1 MEKFK
6 HSKQTEE
13 SDEPP
18 CIHDSA
24 STVIISGSN
33 LVSSISS
40 SIPSSRVLKVY
51 FLEQFQ
57 IYRKIEMILQSF
69 RIPHIQLP
77 LFLFFLIMIFI
88 QLFLA
93 VLGLC
98 CCTGF
103 PLVATSRGYS
113 LIAVYRCLIAVAS
126 FVAEHRLQ
134 GVQTSIVWLLGSR
147 AQAEQLRCMGLVV
160 PQHVG
165 SSQIRD
171 QTHVTHIG
179 RQILNHWTTR
189 EVSPGINILYC
200 VCAKLLQLGPT
211 LCNPVDY
218 SLPVSSVHGILQA
231 RLLEWVAISSSEG
244 SI

>member
-77 LFLFFLIMIFI
+77 IFLFFLIMIFI

-98 CCTGF
+98 CCTGS
-103 PLVATSRGYS
+103 PLVAVSGDILS
-113 LIAVYRCLIAVAS
+113 SCDVGAS
-126 FVAEHRLQ
+126 HCGGFLNCRAWALGRMCFSSCGMWAQQLQ
-134 GVQTSIVWLLGSR
+134 FPGSR
-147 AQAEQLRCMGLVV
+147 TQAQQLWQMGLVA
-160 PQHVG
+160 PWHVG
-165 SSQIRD
+165 PSWKRERTRVSC
-171 QTHVTHIG
+171 TG
-179 RQILNHWTTR
+179 RW
-189 EVSPGINILYC
+189 ILY
-200 VCAKLLQLGPT
+200 
-211 LCNPVDY
+211 
-218 SLPVSSVHGILQA
+218 H
-231 RLLEWVAISSSEG
+231 
-244 SI
+244 